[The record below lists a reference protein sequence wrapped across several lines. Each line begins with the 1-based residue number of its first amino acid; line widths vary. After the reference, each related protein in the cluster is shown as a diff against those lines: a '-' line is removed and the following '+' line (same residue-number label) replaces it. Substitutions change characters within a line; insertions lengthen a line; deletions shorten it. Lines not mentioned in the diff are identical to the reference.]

1 MSIAKCFFIQN
12 VARSLLDFCFFFNS
26 QLGWEPLMESYMD
39 GLPETL
45 TKEQRELVREL
56 FNWLIQPCLG
66 TLKKFPLLSEAFVYL
81 AVISF

>member
-1 MSIAKCFFIQN
+1 
-12 VARSLLDFCFFFNS
+12 
-26 QLGWEPLMESYMD
+26 MESYMD

-66 TLKKFPLLSEAFVYL
+66 TLKTFPLLSEAFVYL
-81 AVISF
+81 AATSL

>member
-1 MSIAKCFFIQN
+1 
-12 VARSLLDFCFFFNS
+12 
-26 QLGWEPLMESYMD
+26 MESYME

-66 TLKKFPLLSEAFVYL
+66 TLKTFLLLSEALMHLLMV
-81 AVISF
+81 SF